1 MMIKK
6 DWHIYYAFYI
16 LFALSCALLT
26 TVAGINIFVLLLLL
40 VAPWFWIDYR
50 FDQVQKR
57 YILQFMYLIAAIC
70 LWDIFT
76 NCLAGNG
83 FLKSMI
89 AMEHDLR
96 TFGFILILWPIFA
109 IQKLARFTLRVL
121 LVVFGIVA
129 ALNLFAILLGFT
141 NAGEYLWPTINH
153 MYGQMIVGSL
163 FLLLQYSIDRSSFS
177 WKKILL
183 IGVLFAGL
191 IFGSG
196 RRTGYLLLLAGF
208 PVWIFLNRERFSLK
222 RYRWWIILSLFG
234 VIAFSTQSSVL
245 QDRMTLAYQEFYD
258 FSQLTTAERAN
269 INTSVG
275 IRLQFYISTW
285 ELIKDHWLV
294 GVGSIQFPELFQKV
308 NLQMGTKM
316 PELFHNPHNE
326 YLFML
331 ATKGVI
337 GLLLYVGIFIQA
349 CRLAMIKTDQI
360 QRVGLLMFVYLFMVS
375 IFMNSMM
382 IDMEEGHFTMLILL
396 IFLAPVSLG
405 LEQNKSQ
412 KKVVV

>member
-6 DWHIYYAFYI
+6 NWHIQYAFYI
-16 LFALSCALLT
+16 LFVLSCALLT

-40 VAPWFWIDYR
+40 VAPWFWRDYK
-50 FDQVQKR
+50 FDQAQKR

-70 LWDIFT
+70 LWDVLT

-109 IQKLARFTLRVL
+109 IQRLARFTLRVL
-121 LVVFGIVA
+121 LVVFGIIA
-129 ALNLFAILLGFT
+129 ALNLFAILLGFI
-141 NAGEYLWPTINH
+141 NPGEYLWPTTNH

-222 RYRWWIILSLFG
+222 RYRWWVILALLG
-234 VIAFSTQSSVL
+234 AIAFSIQSSVL
-245 QDRMTLAYQEFYD
+245 QDRMTLAYQEFHD
-258 FSQLTTAERAN
+258 FFQLTTAERAN

-308 NLQMGTKM
+308 NLQMGAKM
-316 PELFHNPHNE
+316 PEQFHNPHNE

-349 CRLAMIKTDQI
+349 CRLAMIKPDQI

-412 KKVVV
+412 EKVVV